1 MPWRRGE
8 RTGNRFGGSRCRKTC
23 WPVDHWAR
31 AKFERA
37 QETGLVQQL
46 KRLPTTCWSAY
57 DRPSQNAFYQLVMPK
72 FSQFPFSRCPSLAF
86 PRRNT
91 LLADFFKLLLA
102 QLLGCAAVWQKI
114 SSNSMSCCL
123 AVNFAESAKQV
134 QFRPG
139 RFWHEKLIFAALS
152 IRPTITSWLLTCC
165 DLLLLL

>member
-123 AVNFAESAKQV
+123 AVNFAESA
-134 QFRPG
+134 
-139 RFWHEKLIFAALS
+139 FAQDDFGMRSLY
-152 IRPTITSWLLTCC
+152 LLRSQSDQQLLPDCSPVVTCYC
-165 DLLLLL
+165 CYN